1 MSTHEQPTPGVTDL
15 DALVA
20 TMPHAQAL
28 GVTLE
33 SATADEVVG
42 GFDWAPDRCTAGG
55 VIHGGALMAL
65 ADSVGAVC
73 AFLGLPAGAG
83 TATTSSTTH
92 FLRAV
97 REGRVTAT
105 ARPAE
110 PAGDGPRRSG
120 PTVAATLRVSVRQAV
135 FLAAA
140 GSFAREI
147 RLLAR
152 APGDRGRVGALSAP
166 G

>member
-33 SATADEVVG
+33 SATADEVVA

-105 ARPAE
+105 ARPVHR
-110 PAGDGPRRSG
+110 GRSQVVVRTDLTDASG
-120 PTVAATLRVSVRQAV
+120 RLVATVTQSQAV
-135 FLAAA
+135 
-140 GSFAREI
+140 
-147 RLLAR
+147 
-152 APGDRGRVGALSAP
+152 LS

>member
-1 MSTHEQPTPGVTDL
+1 MSGAPDL
-15 DALVA
+15 AALVA
-20 TMPHAQAL
+20 SMPHAQAL
-28 GVTLE
+28 GITLE

-42 GFDWAPDRCTAGG
+42 GFDWAAERCTAGG

-73 AFLGLPAGAG
+73 AFVGLPAGAT

-105 ARPAE
+105 ARPLHR
-110 PAGDGPRRSG
+110 GRSQLVVKTDLVDGSG
-120 PTVAATLRVSVRQAV
+120 RLVATVTQSQAV
-135 FLAAA
+135 LA
-140 GSFAREI
+140 G
-147 RLLAR
+147 
-152 APGDRGRVGALSAP
+152 
-166 G
+166 

>member
-1 MSTHEQPTPGVTDL
+1 MSAPDL
-15 DALVA
+15 EALA
-20 TMPHAQAL
+20 ASMPHAQAI

-33 SATADEVVG
+33 SASADEVVG
-42 GFDWAPDRCTAGG
+42 GLDWAPERCTAGG

-73 AFLGLPAGAG
+73 AFLGLPDGAF

-105 ARPAE
+105 ARVVHR
-110 PAGDGPRRSG
+110 GRTQVVVRTDLTDSDGRLVA
-120 PTVAATLRVSVRQAV
+120 TVSQSQAV
-135 FLAAA
+135 L
-140 GSFAREI
+140 GT
-147 RLLAR
+147 
-152 APGDRGRVGALSAP
+152 
-166 G
+166 

>member
-1 MSTHEQPTPGVTDL
+1 
-15 DALVA
+15 
-20 TMPHAQAL
+20 MPHAVAL

-42 GFDWAPDRCTAGG
+42 GLDWAPERCTAGG
-55 VIHGGALMAL
+55 VIHGGVLMAL

-73 AFLGLPAGAG
+73 AFLGLPEGAG

-105 ARPAE
+105 ARPVHR
-110 PAGDGPRRSG
+110 GRSQIVVRTDLTDGSG
-120 PTVAATLRVSVRQAV
+120 RLVATVTQSQAV
-135 FLAAA
+135 L
-140 GSFAREI
+140 GGPS
-147 RLLAR
+147 L
-152 APGDRGRVGALSAP
+152 
-166 G
+166 

>member
-1 MSTHEQPTPGVTDL
+1 VSGTPDL
-15 DALVA
+15 GALVA

-28 GVTLE
+28 GITLDAANSE
-33 SATADEVVG
+33 EVVG
-42 GFDWAPDRCTAGG
+42 GFDWAAERCTAGG

-73 AFLGLPAGAG
+73 AFLGLPEGAT

-105 ARPAE
+105 ARPLHR
-110 PAGDGPRRSG
+110 GRSQVVVKTDLVDDQG
-120 PTVAATLRVSVRQAV
+120 RLVATVTQSQAV
-135 FLAAA
+135 IAQ
-140 GSFAREI
+140 AR
-147 RLLAR
+147 
-152 APGDRGRVGALSAP
+152 
-166 G
+166 

>member
-1 MSTHEQPTPGVTDL
+1 VSGPPDL
-15 DALVA
+15 AALVA
-20 TMPHAQAL
+20 SMPHAQAL
-28 GVTLE
+28 GITLE
-33 SATADEVVG
+33 SASADEVVG
-42 GFDWAPDRCTAGG
+42 GFDWAAERCTAGG

-83 TATTSSTTH
+83 TATTSSTIH

-105 ARPAE
+105 ARPLHR
-110 PAGDGPRRSG
+110 GRTQVVVKTDVVDGEGRLVA
-120 PTVAATLRVSVRQAV
+120 TVTQSQAV
-135 FLAAA
+135 
-140 GSFAREI
+140 
-147 RLLAR
+147 
-152 APGDRGRVGALSAP
+152 LS

>member
-1 MSTHEQPTPGVTDL
+1 VSGADL
-15 DALVA
+15 AALVA
-20 TMPHAQAL
+20 SMPHAQAL
-28 GVTLE
+28 GITLE

-42 GFDWAPDRCTAGG
+42 GFDWAAERCTAGG

-73 AFLGLPAGAG
+73 AFLGLSAGAG

-105 ARPAE
+105 ARPVHR
-110 PAGDGPRRSG
+110 GRSQIVVKTDLVDDEG
-120 PTVAATLRVSVRQAV
+120 RLVATVTQSQAV
-135 FLAAA
+135 LA
-140 GSFAREI
+140 G
-147 RLLAR
+147 
-152 APGDRGRVGALSAP
+152 
-166 G
+166 

>member
-1 MSTHEQPTPGVTDL
+1 MTSDVIAPDRVVAHHARMSDTPDL
-15 DALVA
+15 QALVA
-20 TMPHAQAL
+20 SMPHAVAL
-28 GVTLE
+28 GIALE

-42 GFDWAPDRCTAGG
+42 GLDWAADRCTIGG

-73 AFLGLPAGAG
+73 AFLGLPEGAV

-105 ARPAE
+105 AKPVHR
-110 PAGDGPRRSG
+110 GRSQVVVRTEVTDERG
-120 PTVAATLRVSVRQAV
+120 RLVATVTQSQAV
-135 FLAAA
+135 LAPD
-140 GSFAREI
+140 S
-147 RLLAR
+147 
-152 APGDRGRVGALSAP
+152 
-166 G
+166 

>member
-1 MSTHEQPTPGVTDL
+1 VSGAPDMA
-15 DALVA
+15 ALVA
-20 TMPHAQAL
+20 SMPHAQAL
-28 GVTLE
+28 GITLE

-42 GFDWAPDRCTAGG
+42 GFDWAAERCTAGG

-105 ARPAE
+105 ARPVHR
-110 PAGDGPRRSG
+110 GRSQIVVKTDLVDDEG
-120 PTVAATLRVSVRQAV
+120 RLVATVTQSQAV
-135 FLAAA
+135 LA
-140 GSFAREI
+140 G
-147 RLLAR
+147 
-152 APGDRGRVGALSAP
+152 
-166 G
+166 

>member
-1 MSTHEQPTPGVTDL
+1 MTPDL
-15 DALVA
+15 EALVA
-20 TMPHAQAL
+20 TMPHAQAI
-28 GVTLE
+28 GVRLE

-42 GFDWAPDRCTAGG
+42 GLDWAPERCTAGG

-73 AFLGLPAGAG
+73 AFLGLPAGAS

-97 REGRVTAT
+97 REGRGTAT
-105 ARPAE
+105 ARPVHR
-110 PAGDGPRRSG
+110 GRSQIVVRTDLVDSSG
-120 PTVAATLRVSVRQAV
+120 RLVATVTQSQAV
-135 FLAAA
+135 
-140 GSFAREI
+140 
-147 RLLAR
+147 
-152 APGDRGRVGALSAP
+152 LS